1 MRPRRLACERNQQ
14 RRDHDPLR
22 TVGKKSARHRCS
34 VRHRL
39 GDFEAE
45 AEAGCTVALNHLP
58 DDPRAPEEVSKLRA
72 DGYDV
77 FGVPGVIGDGK
88 EAELVNVALDK
99 MGGLDLLVNN
109 AGTPGARKS
118 ISSSD
123 LDLIT
128 DEVWSAV
135 LDTNLIGLF
144 RCTRAAAPSL
154 RQSRGAIVSLASVSA
169 LTSRGSSLAYAAS
182 KAGII
187 AITRHLA
194 QGLAPEIRINAV
206 APGAVDST
214 WQIEWTEAQRQ
225 SSIER
230 TPLRRRCVPEDIAE
244 TIVYLG
250 FAAPMITGQTIVIDG
265 GLTL

>member
-1 MRPRRLACERNQQ
+1 MISYDLSGKRALVTGAASGIGLATLRRLA
-14 RRDHDPLR
+14 L
-22 TVGKKSARHRCS
+22 
-34 VRHRL
+34 
-39 GDFEAE
+39 
-45 AEAGCTVALNHLP
+45 AGCSVALNHLP
-58 DDPRAPEEVSKLRA
+58 DDPRGTEEVNKLRG

-77 FGVPGVIGDGK
+77 FGVPGAIGDGK
-88 EAELVNVALDK
+88 EADLVNRAVDK

-128 DEVWSAV
+128 DELWAAV

-144 RCTRAAAPSL
+144 RCTRAAALAL
-154 RQSRGAIVSLASVSA
+154 RHSKGAIVSLASVSA

-187 AITRHLA
+187 TITRHLA
-194 QGLAPEIRINAV
+194 QGLAPEIRVNAV

-225 SSIER
+225 NSIER

>member
-1 MRPRRLACERNQQ
+1 MINYDLSGKRALVTGAASGIGLATLTRM
-14 RRDHDPLR
+14 
-22 TVGKKSARHRCS
+22 AR
-34 VRHRL
+34 
-39 GDFEAE
+39 
-45 AEAGCTVALNHLP
+45 AGCTVGLNHLP
-58 DDPRAPEEVSKLRA
+58 DDPRGPEEVSKLRA
-72 DGYDV
+72 DGCRV
-77 FGVPGVIGDGK
+77 FGVPGAIGNGS
-88 EAELVNVALDK
+88 EADIVSRALDEL
-99 MGGLDLLVNN
+99 GGLDLLVNN
-109 AGTPGARKS
+109 AGTPGTRKS

-128 DEVWSAV
+128 DEMWSAV
-135 LDTNLIGLF
+135 IDTNLIGLF

-154 RQSRGAIVSLASVSA
+154 RKSKGAIVSLASVSA

-187 AITRHLA
+187 TLTRHLA
-194 QGLAPEIRINAV
+194 HGLAPEIRVNAV

-214 WQIEWTEAQRQ
+214 WQIVWTEAQHQ
-225 SSIER
+225 SSIEK

-265 GLTL
+265 GLTLG

>member
-1 MRPRRLACERNQQ
+1 MIRYELSGKKALVTGAASGIGLATLKRLAE
-14 RRDHDPLR
+14 
-22 TVGKKSARHRCS
+22 S
-34 VRHRL
+34 
-39 GDFEAE
+39 
-45 AEAGCTVALNHLP
+45 GCTVALNHLP
-58 DDPRAPEEVSKLRA
+58 DDPRGPEVVKKLRA

-77 FGVPGVIGDGK
+77 FGVAGAIGDGK
-88 EAELVNVALDK
+88 EAELVNAAIDK

-118 ISSSD
+118 ISSSE

-128 DEVWSAV
+128 DELWSAV

-154 RQSRGAIVSLASVSA
+154 RQSKGAIVSLASVSA

-250 FAAPMITGQTIVIDG
+250 FGAPMITGQTIVIDG

>member
-1 MRPRRLACERNQQ
+1 MIRYELSGKRALVTGAASGIGFATSKRLAQ
-14 RRDHDPLR
+14 
-22 TVGKKSARHRCS
+22 
-34 VRHRL
+34 
-39 GDFEAE
+39 
-45 AEAGCTVALNHLP
+45 AGCTVALNHLP
-58 DDPRAPEEVSKLRA
+58 DDPRGPDEVSKLRA

-77 FGVPGVIGDGK
+77 FGVAGAVGDGK
-88 EAELVNVALDK
+88 EAELVNAAVDK

-109 AGTPGARKS
+109 AGTPGARQS
-118 ISSSD
+118 ISSSE

-128 DEVWSAV
+128 DELWSAV
-135 LDTNLIGLF
+135 LETNLIGLF

-154 RQSRGAIVSLASVSA
+154 RQSKGAVVSLASVSA

-206 APGAVDST
+206 APGAVNST
-214 WQIEWTEAQRQ
+214 WQIEWTEAQKK